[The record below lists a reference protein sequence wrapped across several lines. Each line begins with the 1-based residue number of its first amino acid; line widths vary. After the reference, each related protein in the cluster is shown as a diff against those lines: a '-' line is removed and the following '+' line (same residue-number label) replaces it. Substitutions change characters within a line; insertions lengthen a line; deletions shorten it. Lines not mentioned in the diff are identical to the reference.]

1 MAGLFTLGV
10 IAYKDMADIAAKN
23 LPRAQ
28 FYTEEFKS
36 VLMNMNGVT
45 FAKLSLTDFI
55 YKNNLPFF
63 LIFVVIHTVNTF
75 SSDREN
81 GTMKFTLLTG
91 VDKETL
97 IAGKLMFMA
106 SSIGMIVLL
115 NILLSLAIGCFFF
128 GGTGDFIQII
138 EYIGISLLAILPGLS
153 MAVIVAVLSQIRIS
167 SKIIMAIGLITVLVL
182 GMLDTMTATNRFR
195 RLGSFD
201 LCRSN
206 SELQSGIAVALPV
219 PRVLHC
225 WFILLGITKNYNSTS
240 KGEFTHIRP
249 AQNDRGL
256 LRSSGLR
263 PLGLSHHIKRY
274 PGQPLFI

>member
-1 MAGLFTLGV
+1 MVKIIQNEFRKFLSGKAFVFEILLMAGLFTLGV

-182 GMLDTMTATNRFR
+182 GMLDTMTATNRFSPIGALSIYADQIPSFNQALLLR
-195 RLGSFD
+195 CLGS
-201 LCRSN
+201 LAYCIV
-206 SELQSGIAVALPV
+206 G
-219 PRVLHC
+219 
-225 WFILLGITKNYNSTS
+225 FILLKGITKNY
-240 KGEFTHIRP
+240 EF
-249 AQNDRGL
+249 
-256 LRSSGLR
+256 
-263 PLGLSHHIKRY
+263 Y
-274 PGQPLFI
+274 E